1 MQYLVAAVVL
11 VGLLGLVNLL
21 LTVGVIRRLRSQS
34 LPPSMPVEG
43 LAPGARVP
51 QFAATSTSGEPISD
65 ELLSGPAMVGFFSRG
80 CRPCK
85 DLLPLF
91 VERARGTSDA
101 VLAVVVADPGE
112 DSAADIERLAEV
124 ARVVTEAPQGPLQ
137 TAFKVNGYPTVIT
150 IDAGDTVVSSGH
162 TMPAEVKAS

>member
-11 VGLLGLVNLL
+11 VGLLGVVNLL

-34 LPPSMPVEG
+34 LAASTPAEALS
-43 LAPGARVP
+43 PGARVP
-51 QFAATSTSGEPISD
+51 RFAATSTSGEPVSE
-65 ELLSGPAMVGFFSRG
+65 ELLSGPAMIGFFSRG
-80 CRPCK
+80 CQPCK

-101 VLAVVVADPGE
+101 VLAVVVAGPGE
-112 DSAADIERLAEV
+112 EPTADIERLAEV
-124 ARVVTEAPQGPLQ
+124 ARVVTETPQGPLQ
-137 TAFKVNGYPTVIT
+137 SAFKVNAYPTVIT
-150 IDAGDTVVSSGH
+150 IDGGDTVVSSGH